1 VVHVTVTA
9 VAVLGGVVAI
19 VLARAAR
26 RAPVA
31 GRLRRLRPQ
40 ARLPLPAPVRARLA
54 GALARA
60 DVDLTPDDAVRTWL
74 LAVLVA
80 ALLAGAL
87 GAAFGIAAAITV
99 LAGGPVALWWA
110 RGRADE
116 RVVGALPGALDR
128 VAAGLRAGGTV
139 PDGIAGLATA
149 AGPLAPDLVRVDA
162 RCRLG
167 AALTD
172 ALAQWSRERPRP
184 EIGAV
189 SGALALA
196 VTAGGASAAALEGLG
211 ESLRSREAT
220 RREARALTAQTRLS
234 AWVVGAAPVAYLA
247 FASLADPATFDTLLA
262 TNAGRAC
269 LAAGLALEALAAL
282 WMRALL
288 RSEA

>member
-1 VVHVTVTA
+1 MAAAGAV
-9 VAVLGGVVAI
+9 VAVT
-19 VLARAAR
+19 LARTAR
-26 RAPVA
+26 RAPVV
-31 GRLRRLRPQ
+31 RRVRRLRPRP
-40 ARLPLPAPVRARLA
+40 RLPLPAALRARLGA
-54 GALARA
+54 ALARA

-74 LAVLVA
+74 LAAGVA
-80 ALLAGAL
+80 ALLGGAL
-87 GAAFGIAAAITV
+87 GASIGIAALLAV

-128 VAAGLRAGGTV
+128 VAAGLRAGATV
-139 PDGIAGLATA
+139 PDGIAGLAA
-149 AGPLAPDLVRVDA
+149 AEGPLAPDLFRVDA

-172 ALAQWSRERPRP
+172 ALAQWSRERPRQ
-184 EIGAV
+184 EIAAV

-196 VTAGGASAAALEGLG
+196 VDAGGASAAALEGLG
-211 ESLRSREAT
+211 ESLRTRDAT

-247 FASLADPATFDTLLA
+247 FASIADPTTFDTLLA

-269 LAAGLALEALAAL
+269 LVVGLTLEALAAL

-288 RSEA
+288 RDGS